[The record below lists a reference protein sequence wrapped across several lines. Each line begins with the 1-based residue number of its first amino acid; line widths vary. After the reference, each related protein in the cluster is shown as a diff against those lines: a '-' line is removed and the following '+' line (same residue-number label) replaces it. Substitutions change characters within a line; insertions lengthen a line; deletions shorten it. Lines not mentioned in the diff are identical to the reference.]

1 MISYTTM
8 NALNIDATE
17 YTPSILFDPVA
28 HTLEIAGFSRPED
41 VKGFYQKFFG
51 WHDNNLIEL
60 KDNAIQSIGLNISFK
75 LVYFNSASSKCLLD
89 ILVCLSAVYQKKLNV
104 KWHYEEGDEDLLEA
118 GEEFSEALDIPFEY
132 IETI

>member
-1 MISYTTM
+1 M
-8 NALNIDATE
+8 NALNIEATE
-17 YTPSILFDPVA
+17 YTPRIFFDPAA
-28 HTLEIAGFSRPED
+28 HSLEIAGFSRPED

-51 WHDNNLIEL
+51 WHDTNLTEL
-60 KDNAIQSIGLNISFK
+60 KNNAAECSHLDVSFK

-89 ILVCLSAVYQKKLNV
+89 ILVCLSAVYHKKLKV

-132 IETI
+132 IETV

>member
-1 MISYTTM
+1 M
-8 NALNIDATE
+8 NALNIEATE
-17 YTPSILFDPVA
+17 YTPSIFFDPA
-28 HTLEIAGFSRPED
+28 THSLEIAGFSRPED

-51 WHDNNLIEL
+51 WHDTNLIEL
-60 KDNAIQSIGLNISFK
+60 KTNAESNRLSISFK